1 MDIERTI
8 EFLDCPTSPH
18 CEQRAQFANDMS
30 ELRAVLLDLANTQTR
45 TNEMSVNAGRASR

>member
-30 ELRAVLLDLANTQTR
+30 EPRAVLLDLANTQTR